1 MSAID
6 VNEGLTPEQIQLREQ
21 SHRFAAEV
29 LRPAALALDDLSPE
43 AVIAPESRLW
53 DVFRETYKS
62 GLHLRAFP
70 ENLGGAGLSPID
82 AWVVGEEFGWGN
94 SGLSVS
100 IGVTSMP
107 FRFAALT
114 GNPELMREVVMP
126 YVEDREG
133 RYIGCWCAT
142 EPAHGS
148 DLIMYSGERAR
159 PEIHLECS
167 ARLEGDEWVIQG
179 QKAAWVSNGTI
190 ATHTL
195 AFLSVDPSRGMGG
208 MGVAVIPLD
217 LPGVTKGAPLNKL
230 GQRALNQGEIFFDD
244 VRIPRHY
251 MLLDPSMAAAGA
263 GGGMDGILAAANA
276 GMSSN
281 FSGVARAAVEEA
293 LTYAEQ
299 RIQGG
304 VPLAEHQL
312 VQRQLFEMFTRLE
325 AARSLSRLANRR
337 LMTGKPTIHY
347 SIAAK
352 VLCTQTAFE
361 LASQAIQI
369 FGGMGL
375 AKGTLVEMLLRDARA
390 SMIEDGAN
398 DVLALAGFRALR
410 TEHGGP
416 AGSPGA
422 S

>member
-1 MSAID
+1 
-6 VNEGLTPEQIQLREQ
+6 
-21 SHRFAAEV
+21 
-29 LRPAALALDDLSPE
+29 
-43 AVIAPESRLW
+43 
-53 DVFRETYKS
+53 
-62 GLHLRAFP
+62 
-70 ENLGGAGLSPID
+70 
-82 AWVVGEEFGWGN
+82 
-94 SGLSVS
+94 
-100 IGVTSMP
+100 
-107 FRFAALT
+107 
-114 GNPELMREVVMP
+114 MREVVMP

-337 LMTGKPTIHY
+337 LMSGKPTIHY

>member
-1 MSAID
+1 MTAID
-6 VNEGLTPEQIQLREQ
+6 VNEGHTPEQMELRDQ
-21 SHRFAAEV
+21 AHRFAAEV
-29 LRPAALALDDLSPE
+29 LRPAAMELDDLSPE
-43 AVIAPESRLW
+43 EAIAPESRLW

-70 ENLGGAGLSPID
+70 ENLGGAGLSPVD
-82 AWVVGEEFGWGN
+82 GWVVGEEYGWGN

-107 FRFAALT
+107 FRFAALV
-114 GNPELMREVVMP
+114 GNPDLMREVVMP

-142 EPAHGS
+142 EPSHGS
-148 DLIMYSGERAR
+148 DLIMYSGDQAR
-159 PEIHLECS
+159 PDVHLDCAAE
-167 ARLEGDEWVIQG
+167 LEGDEWVIRG
-179 QKAAWVSNGTI
+179 QKSAWVSNGTI

-195 AFLSVDPSRGMGG
+195 AFLSVDPSKGMSG

-217 LPGVTKGAPLNKL
+217 LPGVTRGAPLNKL
-230 GQRALNQGEIFFDD
+230 GQRALNQGEIFFDE
-244 VRIPRHY
+244 VRIPKHY
-251 MLLDPSMAAAGA
+251 MLFEPSVMAGA
-263 GGGMDGILAAANA
+263 GGGGLDGILAGANA
-276 GMSSN
+276 GMSAT

-293 LTYAEQ
+293 LAYAEQ

-304 VPLAEHQL
+304 VPIADYQL
-312 VQRQLFEMFTRLE
+312 VQRRLFDMFTRLE

-337 LMTGKPTIHY
+337 LMTGLPTVHY

-352 VLCTQTAFE
+352 VFCTQTAFE
-361 LASQAIQI
+361 LASEAIQV

-398 DVLALAGFRALR
+398 DVLALAGFRAMRQL
-410 TEHGGP
+410 
-416 AGSPGA
+416 
-422 S
+422 